1 MQLSPDFFF
10 FFSKHID
17 SPNCNLQGKERELEM
32 KVFILSQK
40 ATPTTKTMNQPNSN
54 PNNQK
59 PQTKKQP
66 QTNEKKKTM
75 KKEFSV
81 RKGDCRHRIQL
92 VLLCLYWQGHQDGRS
107 SPNNLALLDCSNH
120 LDPGCMAK
128 DMSGRDCWIF
138 SATISWRLGLK
149 GSLAAAL
156 ISHKW
161 VLENSNTCSH
171 SYNFW
176 TF

>member
-1 MQLSPDFFF
+1 MQLSPDFF

-40 ATPTTKTMNQPNSN
+40 ATPTTKNYEPTKL
-54 PNNQK
+54 K
-59 PQTKKQP
+59 PKQP
-66 QTNEKKKTM
+66 KTPNKKATPDKWKKKPM